1 MNNVKAALKQ
11 WHDNTKSEKM
21 PIHHARLYRLGA
33 SLILL
38 ALLFLSFWIRMQG
51 VQRIPDG
58 QFTANDAY
66 LYYWN
71 AQKIAEL
78 GYLPAIDEHRWL
90 PQGRDVR
97 QTLPFYSYILAWT
110 HKVIEPFFY
119 KVSLYHIQLYTPVVC
134 FTFALGILALFL
146 FRTVG
151 FLFAAIVTLL
161 LATLPGCVDRSAV
174 GFSDRDAWC
183 WLLGTL
189 AVVSYLWKERVPFHP
204 SDNEGSPGSI
214 VVQIRCEIKNW
225 RRYVATALCGF
236 IVLLGGLSWEGF
248 GVFLLVLL
256 VIELWKFCTTDTE
269 EYLLEYI
276 IWIAMFVPAL
286 YLISPVYRDGL
297 FFAAHLTALVLV
309 PPLVIFGLRV
319 IRSILL
325 HFFEPLRIH
334 ARKLAGVLTVI
345 AIAGGG
351 IYVFSQVDTF
361 ASTTV
366 PFSENRLMQQ
376 TTELDNPSFLYWVS
390 RYGGVFVLGSIG
402 LVATSFHL
410 WKWEGL
416 LLASSLSLF
425 AITIFLRG
433 PLLGLIDVSLCDA
446 LFYAAF
452 VLAIFGIGF
461 TCLRKKPVQNEYAFI
476 AVIVWFLLWV
486 GLSKEAVR
494 YDFFIGMPLAIGTAV
509 IFVRSPTSGK
519 PIQFRGR
526 TFNAKL
532 VTAAFAIGM
541 LGLLLF
547 WGPAG
552 GYAGRSIRV
561 GSERPPIPGHSS
573 LAEAY
578 KWMKKELPADTTV
591 MAANW
596 GYGSQLNVLG
606 GVKTIIDQDHFIQH
620 WIHLYYRHVYCA
632 QSKQEALAFL
642 KTHQATHLM
651 ITASD
656 LTINA
661 GGNSYVGSNADLD
674 RHFDLYA
681 LDTMPTAPGTQ
692 YVLAPKIYQRL
703 VRFMPQTI
711 LDAID
716 IQGTDIETLSV
727 TARFKTGTTS
737 HIPYVAYVGSQR
749 ITQKEKMDTENG
761 GILLIF
767 NAQKKLRYSYY
778 IPDTGWNSLAIKLFV
793 RGEHTETFK
802 NVYTATPEGI
812 EMPPEIKI
820 WEIQY
825 PSGTHTN
832 PKYLATEP

>member
-1 MNNVKAALKQ
+1 MNNVKAETD
-11 WHDNTKSEKM
+11 DNTKSEKM
-21 PIHHARLYRLGA
+21 PITHSGLYRIGA

-38 ALLFLSFWIRMQG
+38 ALLFLSFWIRIQG
-51 VQRIPDG
+51 AERIPDG

-71 AQKIAEL
+71 AQRIAEL

-97 QTLPFYSYILAWT
+97 QTLPFYSYVLVYT
-110 HKVIEPFFY
+110 HQAIKFFFY
-119 KVSLYHIQLYTPVVC
+119 HVSLYQVQLYAPVVC
-134 FTFALGILALFL
+134 WTLGLGILALFL
-146 FRTVG
+146 VRTVG
-151 FLFAAIVTLL
+151 FLFASIVTLL

-189 AVVSYLWKERVPFHP
+189 VVVSYLWKEQVPY
-204 SDNEGSPGSI
+204 NEGETGSI
-214 VVQIRCEIKNW
+214 AVKMKSIIINW
-225 RRYVATALCGF
+225 RRYIATALCGLF
-236 IVLLGGLSWEGF
+236 VFLGGLSWEGF
-248 GVFLLVLL
+248 GIFLLVIL
-256 VIELWKFCTTDTE
+256 VTELWKFCTTDTE
-269 EYLLEYI
+269 KHLFEYVA
-276 IWIAMFVPAL
+276 WIVLFVPWL
-286 YLISPVYRDGL
+286 YLASPVYQRGQ
-297 FFAAHLTALVLV
+297 FFATHLTALVLV

-334 ARKLAGVLTVI
+334 ARKLARVLTVI
-345 AIAGGG
+345 AIAAGG

-376 TTELDNPSFLYWVS
+376 TTELENPSFLYWVS

-402 LVATSFHL
+402 LVVTSFHL

-416 LLASSLSLF
+416 LLTSSLSLF

-433 PLLGLIDVSLCDA
+433 PLLGLIDASLCDA

-452 VLAIFGIGF
+452 VLAIIGIGV

-509 IFVRSPTSGK
+509 ILVRSPTSGI
-519 PIQFRGR
+519 PIQFSGR
-526 TFNAKL
+526 TFNTKL

-561 GSERPPIPGHSS
+561 GSERPPIPGYNS

-578 KWMKKELPADTTV
+578 NWMKNKLPADTTV

-632 QSKQEALAFL
+632 QTEQEALEFL
-642 KTHQATHLM
+642 KTHGATHLM
-651 ITASD
+651 LIGSDFIPGAREASF
-656 LTINA
+656 
-661 GGNSYVGSNADLD
+661 VGSDEDLD
-674 RHFDLYA
+674 RHFNLHA
-681 LDTMPTAPGTQ
+681 LALQPTAPGTQ
-692 YVLAPKIYQRL
+692 YSLSPMYYSRP
-703 VRFMPQTI
+703 VRFLPPLT
-711 LDAID
+711 LTTID
-716 IQGTDIETLSV
+716 IVGTELENMTI
-727 TARFKTGTTS
+727 TASFKSGEKTEL
-737 HIPYVAYVGSQR
+737 PYIAFVGSQQ
-749 ITQKEKMDTENG
+749 ITSKGSTDTENG
-761 GILLIF
+761 GVVLIF
-767 NAQKKLRYSYY
+767 DSNKVLRNSYY
-778 IPDTGWNSLAIKLFV
+778 INDIGWNSLAIKIFI
-793 RGEHTETFK
+793 RGEHTDAFE
-802 NVYTATPEGI
+802 NVRTITHGGSNV
-812 EMPPEIKI
+812 PPEVKI
-820 WEIQY
+820 WEINY
-825 PSGTHTN
+825 PPDIKKN
-832 PKYLATEP
+832 QKYLETRLETK